1 MGSKPIGYS
10 ASRISA
16 IVNLNKYK
24 TPVEAFLEIKEEQ
37 EPGFCA
43 KKGYQLPKRVDSA
56 AIRWGHAF
64 EPAIARLTEEFGG
77 YLIINREKFFSMAIL
92 DWADLT
98 CHIDGEFS
106 ESWDGHDS
114 VIYEGKTTNE
124 FAFAQIKDDK
134 QRWGEPGTDQT
145 PEEYQVQCAVQ
156 RICTETDLVKLS
168 VLVFPKPV
176 DIWEQNGVTVKL
188 APQEGFGYNSGEY
201 VIDLGK
207 SGFFPDPYDW
217 ARVIAEMG
225 NFHTYNLE
233 SNTRLESE
241 IIRVVQDFHKH
252 HTIPGI
258 PPEPREY
265 DDIRRLLSNPI
276 GTIIP
281 DPDDP
286 ILEKCRRYS
295 EVTRQLGASGPLASE
310 KELLK
315 LEITKRF
322 LGDRTEW
329 TQPFDKA
336 IIVDPNGGDI
346 LASFSKSG
354 FRTKRAK

>member
-1 MGSKPIGYS
+1 MGSKPVGYS
-10 ASRISA
+10 ASRVSA
-16 IVNLNKYK
+16 IIGLNHFK
-24 TPVEAFLEIKEEQ
+24 TPVEAFLEIKEEM

-43 KKGYQLPKRVDSA
+43 AKGYQLPKRVDSA
-56 AIRWGHAF
+56 PIRWGHAF
-64 EPAIARLTEEFGG
+64 ESSIIKIREDQTG
-77 YLIINREKFFSMAIL
+77 YHAKDREKFFKKRVYENDFGWI
-92 DWADLT
+92 DLS
-98 CHIDGEFS
+98 CHIDFRFTDDIVE
-106 ESWDGHDS
+106 
-114 VIYEGKTTNE
+114 EGKTTNE
-124 FAFAQIKDDK
+124 YAFTQIKDDK
-134 QRWGEPGTDQT
+134 MRWGADETDEV

-156 RICTETDLVKLS
+156 RICTKSDLVKLS

-176 DIWEQNGVTVKL
+176 DEYEKIGWMIETIMQNKYSLINPMMKT
-188 APQEGFGYNSGEY
+188 SH
-201 VIDLGK
+201 
-207 SGFFPDPYDW
+207 FPMTGADPLTW
-217 ARVIAEMG
+217 ASVIAQQG

-233 SNTRLESE
+233 RNESLESE
-241 IIRVVQDFHKH
+241 IIRTVQDFHKH

-295 EVTRQLGASGPLASE
+295 EVTRQLGKSGPLASE

-315 LEITKRF
+315 LEIASRF
-322 LGDRTEW
+322 LGSRDEW
-329 TQPFDKA
+329 TQPHDKA